1 MSPTAKQRKTITDTV
16 DFASDH
22 EALGVL
28 GPNDRN
34 LHYIRSNT
42 SAKIIARGTHVR
54 FIGGQ
59 EEVDQLN
66 RVFTGLRQLVR
77 RGLPVEEQEIDYMLG
92 GGAVSGESPNGDPPA
107 RHSSRRSDSLESGR
121 HGGVRRSDPLDIPIE
136 DSPIEEELAQSGTF
150 ESTTAGRIR
159 VRPKSD
165 GQREYLEAMEAHDI
179 TFAIGPAG
187 TGKTY
192 LATAMAVSYLLSRK
206 VQRIV
211 LTRPAVE
218 AGESLGFL
226 PGDLYEK
233 VAPYFRPL
241 YDSLYDMLG
250 VERCRRLVENEII
263 EVAPLAYMR
272 GRTLNRAFIILD
284 EAQNTTP
291 KQMKMFLTRM
301 GPSSRMVI
309 TGDPTQNDLPGGQ
322 ASGLNDSLR
331 ILEGVQGIGFVKLKQ
346 KDIIRHPLV
355 QRIVE
360 AYDAL
365 EGGPG
370 PSARPGPG
378 AVWTPPVSRPIAM
391 DEETPMEP

>member
-1 MSPTAKQRKTITDTV
+1 VSPTSAKRKTVTDTI

-28 GPNDRN
+28 GPNDRH
-34 LHYIRSNT
+34 LHYIRSST
-42 SAKIIARGTHVR
+42 GAKIIARGTHVR
-54 FIGGQ
+54 FIGSP
-59 EEVDQLN
+59 EEVEQLT

-77 RGLPVEEQEIDYMLG
+77 RGIPIEEQEIDYMLG
-92 GGAVSGESPNGDPPA
+92 QGDEPA
-107 RHSSRRSDSLESGR
+107 RSTGSAAMPGPGNSARRSR
-121 HGGVRRSDPLDIPIE
+121 HTDPLQMDEQESAPL
-136 DSPIEEELAQSGTF
+136 EEELAQSGTF
-150 ESTTAGRIR
+150 EATAAGRIR

-165 GQREYLEAMEAHDI
+165 GQRQYLEAMEGHDI

-206 VQRIV
+206 VQRII

-309 TGDPTQNDLPGGQ
+309 TGDPSQNDLPGGQ
-322 ASGLNDSLR
+322 PSGLNDSLR
-331 ILEGVQGIGFVKLKQ
+331 ILHGVQGIGFVHLRQ

-370 PSARPGPG
+370 PVARAPWQQP
-378 AVWTPPVSRPIAM
+378 AQPSRQPLPM
-391 DEETPMEP
+391 SEETPLEPLEP

>member
-1 MSPTAKQRKTITDTV
+1 MRPTAKRKTVTDTV
-16 DFASDH
+16 EFISDH

-34 LHYIRSNT
+34 LHYIRSQT
-42 SAKIIARGTHVR
+42 AAKIIARGTHVR
-54 FIGGQ
+54 FIGGPD
-59 EEVDQLN
+59 EVGQLT
-66 RVFTGLRQLVR
+66 RLFTGLRQLVR
-77 RGLPVEEQEIDYMLG
+77 RGIPIEEREIDYMLG
-92 GGAVSGESPNGDPPA
+92 GGDGAQAPNKHNGDDLPDNVSIDAPLGGPGSADGAGAMEPP
-107 RHSSRRSDSLESGR
+107 
-121 HGGVRRSDPLDIPIE
+121 GGNRV
-136 DSPIEEELAQSGTF
+136 
-150 ESTTAGRIR
+150 R
-159 VRPKSD
+159 VRPKSE
-165 GQREYLEAMEAHDI
+165 GQREYLEAMEKHEI

-192 LATAMAVSYLLSRK
+192 LATAVAVSFLLARRA
-206 VQRIV
+206 QRIV

-250 VERCRRLVENEII
+250 VERCRRLIENEII

-301 GPSSRMVI
+301 GPGSRMVI
-309 TGDPTQNDLPGGQ
+309 TGDPSQNDLPGGQ
-322 ASGLNDSLR
+322 QSGLNDALR
-331 ILEGVQGIGFVKLKQ
+331 ILKGVPGISFVILNQ
-346 KDIIRHPLV
+346 KDIIRHNLV
-355 QRIVE
+355 QKIVE
-360 AYDAL
+360 AYDST
-365 EGGPG
+365 EGPQIWT
-370 PSARPGPG
+370 RPREP
-378 AVWTPPVSRPIAM
+378 RPAHS
-391 DEETPMEP
+391 EPATEPQEP